1 MTSRPSW
8 ATTRGLPLGLLAVT
22 TLVFSPL
29 LGGEFLNWD
38 DDRSLLGNPAFRGV
52 GVEQLRWMFTT
63 TLLGHYW
70 PLTWLSFGITHALAG
85 MAPWAYRAGN
95 VALHAVNAVLVY
107 RVARS
112 LLDAARPADPAGARL
127 AGATVAALLFAVHP
141 LRVESVGWISDR
153 GDLLCATFYL
163 FSVLAYLRGV
173 SEPSSTRWRIASLA
187 AFAAALL
194 SKEIAL
200 TLPISLLLL
209 DAYPL
214 RRWGLGLRTL
224 LVEKVGY
231 ILLAAAGA
239 ALAVFARSHGGTW
252 TSYTT
257 HGADARLALP
267 AYSLAFYPWKLVWP
281 ADLSPLY
288 ELPTHVSLF
297 EARFVA
303 AAVAVTAITAALLWW
318 RRQMPGALV
327 AWLHAAVAVAP
338 VSGLVH
344 AGSQLVADRYSYLP
358 GIGFAVLAGGG
369 VSWALAARQRGALS
383 RGVAA
388 TAGLA
393 TVGALSVLAV
403 LSWQQSWWWRDSV
416 SLWGAAVAADAD
428 CLLCRGKLGAALL
441 ATGAAREAQPHL
453 QRAVEL
459 GPDRAGLRID
469 LAVAL
474 ALAGRDDEAEREL
487 REAVRLAPASIT
499 ARTNLAA
506 LYTRQGRLD
515 DTVLILREAA
525 ALRGDDAGLLVRL
538 GAAQHARGSH
548 PDAVV
553 ALERAVTLAPALAE
567 ARFWLARAYL
577 DAGEAQRAAPH
588 IAALQRLDP
597 SGAASLLD
605 RERP

>member
-173 SEPSSTRWRIASLA
+173 SEPSARKWRVASLA

-214 RRWGLGLRTL
+214 RRWALGLRTL

-267 AYSLAFYPWKLVWP
+267 AYSLTFYPWKLVWP

-288 ELPTHVSLF
+288 ELPTRVSLF

-388 TAGLA
+388 TAGFA

-416 SLWGAAVAADAD
+416 SLWRAAVAADAD

-538 GAAQHARGSH
+538 GAAQHARGRH